1 MIHECWYSQ
10 KYQYIMSKNPQD
22 VEDGDIIRIKNK
34 DSYTYIKAERNSAY
48 AVTCSLCPL
57 RRIGCVIHHH
67 NHTNDSVQ
75 ACSGLRLKLTEINLD
90 SIMEAL

>member
-48 AVTCSLCPL
+48 AVTCPLCPL
-57 RRIGCVIHHH
+57 RSIGCFIHHS
-67 NHTNDSVQ
+67 NHSKQ
-75 ACSGLRLKLTEINLD
+75 SSQICSGLRLKLTEINLD